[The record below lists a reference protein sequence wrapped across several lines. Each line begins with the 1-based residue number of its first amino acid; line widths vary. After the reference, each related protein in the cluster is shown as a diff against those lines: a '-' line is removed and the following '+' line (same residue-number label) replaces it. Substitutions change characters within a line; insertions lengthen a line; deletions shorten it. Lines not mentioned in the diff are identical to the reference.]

1 MAQENA
7 ERVVLRKIRD
17 SDSWEEIG
25 RTKTATPDEAID
37 QLTKVANGQA
47 GNEPGVYRAVPA
59 RYWGDEVEIVTE
71 QKVVTSFIKRPADG
85 TASKPP
91 AAPPSAPEKDDD

>member
-1 MAQENA
+1 
-7 ERVVLRKIRD
+7 
-17 SDSWEEIG
+17 
-25 RTKTATPDEAID
+25 
-37 QLTKVANGQA
+37 
-47 GNEPGVYRAVPA
+47 VPA